1 MKKIIWIF
9 PLLLLAIFSCKKQ
22 DYIIGGQTSNPKVD
36 QTTYDYLKGNSMHLF
51 DTLLLLV
58 DAAGLKDSINQSG
71 VTFFAPT
78 DYSIDAYLQ
87 ARTLAVQAI
96 DPTKVYSLDSM
107 LKYDVARIK
116 DSLMMYIVPQTL
128 PYSVLTANGAVYPTE
143 LPGDSV
149 VVSYET
155 TQNAN
160 LGYSSLVST
169 VPQIEYFTQLWYP
182 APQPLVASDISTS
195 IGVHTLCQT
204 SGIQTTTGML
214 DVLQNTHVLF
224 FYGTKQ

>member
-1 MKKIIWIF
+1 MKKNFWILPLILMIIV
-9 PLLLLAIFSCKKQ
+9 SCKKQ
-22 DYIIGGQTSNPKVD
+22 DYITGGHMSNPISD

-58 DAAGLKDSINQSG
+58 DAAGLKDAINQSG
-71 VTFFAPT
+71 ITFFAPT
-78 DYSIDAYLQ
+78 DYSIDGYLQ
-87 ARTLAVQAI
+87 ARTLAAQKI
-96 DPTKVYSLDSM
+96 DPNKVYSLDTM
-107 LKYDVARIK
+107 LKYDLDRLK
-116 DSLMMYIVPQTL
+116 DSLTMYIVPQTL
-128 PYSVLTANGAVYPTE
+128 PFSVLTQNGLVYPTG

-155 TQNAN
+155 TENAN
-160 LGYSSLVST
+160 LGYSSLVSN
-169 VPQIEYFTQLWYP
+169 VPQLVYFTQLWYP
-182 APQPLVASDISTS
+182 APAPLVASEISAS